1 MSSASSTDPF
11 QPLKADDP
19 AVVGGYRLAAV
30 LGAGGMGKVYLS
42 YTPGGRP
49 LALKV
54 IRAEFSEDPEFRR
67 RFQQEVRAA
76 QRVQGLYTAPV
87 IDSDTEGAQPWLATA
102 YVPGPSLAHAVARH
116 GGLPLRSVLLLTV
129 GVAEALGVIHGAGI
143 VHRDLKP
150 ANVLLAADGPRV
162 IDFGIAR
169 AADTTAL
176 TGTGVSVGT
185 PAFMAPEQAAAG
197 TVTPATDVFALGQ
210 IAAYAAIGAPAFGE
224 GPSHAVL
231 YRIVHEDPDLSRLPD
246 ELRPL
251 VTRCLSRDPADRP
264 ALADVIRICHEIS
277 PEPLRQGEDWLPQ
290 AVAGSITERL
300 RMPAPAPTPPPQPS
314 AAPTPTEFAPGNPP
328 TPPPGGPHYTPTGYA
343 VASAPTQTGPGTP
356 GTPGAPGA
364 PGNVPPGPWQQNA
377 HQQGHPTPPPR
388 PAGFQQPGP
397 QQPGFQQPG
406 FQQSG
411 FQQSGFQQSGFQP
424 QAPRP
429 RRTGLIVA
437 ASVVGALV
445 VLGVIG
451 YLLPDDEKSGKE
463 GRAGSSSSSGSSS
476 GSASGSSGGGAAEK
490 ARDKPVDPKPVSYEG
505 IDMTANYALKLADHP
520 PRPVED
526 EDSGVSYGKGDF
538 YFYRDSLFGD
548 ERVGSAN
555 GKLVVLKNSQKGS
568 LEVCRQETRFT
579 EKIELEQL
587 TSGSQ
592 ICVLSKAGHIAVVTY
607 RGKSGPNDPSHYITI
622 DLTVWRNAEE
632 AQMD

>member
-49 LALKV
+49 LAIKV
-54 IRAEFSEDPEFRR
+54 IRAEFGEDPEFRR
-67 RFQQEVRAA
+67 RFQQEVRSA

-251 VTRCLSRDPADRP
+251 VSRCLSRDPADRP
-264 ALADVIRICHEIS
+264 ALADIIAMCHEIS

-314 AAPTPTEFAPGNPP
+314 AAPTPTEFAPGNAP
-328 TPPPGGPHYTPTGYA
+328 TPPGGPTYTPTGYA

-356 GTPGAPGA
+356 GAPGVPGSVPPGAPG
-364 PGNVPPGPWQQNA
+364 VPGPWQQHA
-377 HQQGHPTPPPR
+377 YQQGHPTPPP
-388 PAGFQQPGP
+388 QPS
-397 QQPGFQQPG
+397 GFQQPG
-406 FQQSG
+406 FQHPGWGS
-411 FQQSGFQQSGFQP
+411 SGFQP
-424 QAPRP
+424 AAPRRKRP
-429 RRTGLIVA
+429 GLVVG
-437 ASVVGALV
+437 ASIFGALV

-451 YLLPDDEKSGKE
+451 SLLPDDPDASGK
-463 GRAGSSSSSGSSS
+463 GDRATSSANGGSSGS
-476 GSASGSSGGGAAEK
+476 GSADK
-490 ARDKPVDPKPVSYEG
+490 ARGKPVDPRPVSYQG
-505 IDMTANYALKLADHP
+505 IDVTANYALKLADHP

-538 YFYRDSLFGD
+538 YFYRDELFGD

-555 GKLVVLKNSQKGS
+555 GKLVVLKISQKGS
-568 LEVCRQETRFT
+568 LAVCRQETRFT

-592 ICVLSKAGHIAVVTY
+592 ICVLSRAGHIAVVTY
-607 RGKSGPNDPSHYITI
+607 RGKSGADDPSRYITI

>member
-1 MSSASSTDPF
+1 MSSAPSTDPF

-49 LALKV
+49 LAIKV

-102 YVPGPSLAHAVARH
+102 YVPGPSLAHAVSRH

-150 ANVLLAADGPRV
+150 ANVLLASDGPRV

-197 TVTPATDVFALGQ
+197 TITPATDVFALGQ
-210 IAAYAAIGAPAFGE
+210 IAAYAAIGAPAFGD

-264 ALADVIRICHEIS
+264 ALADIIRICHEIS
-277 PEPLRQGEDWLPQ
+277 PEPLRQGEDWLPR
-290 AVAGSITERL
+290 AVAGSITERHQL
-300 RMPAPAPTPPPQPS
+300 PAPAPTPPPQPTT
-314 AAPTPTEFAPGNPP
+314 APTPTQASPQAPS

-343 VASAPTQTGPGTP
+343 VAAAPTQTGPGA
-356 GTPGAPGA
+356 PGAPGA
-364 PGNVPPGPWQQNA
+364 PPAAPGAPGTVPPGHWQQNTRP
-377 HQQGHPTPPPR
+377 QGYPTPPPHQQS
-388 PAGFQQPGP
+388 GFA
-397 QQPGFQQPG
+397 QPGFQQPG
-406 FQQSG
+406 FPQSG
-411 FQQSGFQQSGFQP
+411 IQQPGWSTSGFQP
-424 QAPRP
+424 AAPRP
-429 RRTGLIVA
+429 KRTGLIIG
-437 ASVVGALV
+437 ASVFGALV

-451 YLLPDDEKSGKE
+451 NLLPDDSDTSGK
-463 GRAGSSSSSGSSS
+463 GDRSTASSDG
-476 GSASGSSGGGAAEK
+476 GSSGGGSADK
-490 ARDKPVDPKPVSYEG
+490 AGDKPADPKPVSYKG

-526 EDSGVSYGKGDF
+526 EGSGVSYGKGDF

-587 TSGSQ
+587 TSGSE

-607 RGKSGPNDPSHYITI
+607 RGKSGPDDPSRYITL

-632 AQMD
+632 AQQS

>member
-49 LALKV
+49 LAIKV
-54 IRAEFSEDPEFRR
+54 IRAEFGEDPEFRR
-67 RFQQEVRAA
+67 RFQQEVRSA

-251 VTRCLSRDPADRP
+251 VSRCLSRDPADRP
-264 ALADVIRICHEIS
+264 ALADIIRMCHEIS

-290 AVAGSITERL
+290 EVAGSITERL

-314 AAPTPTEFAPGNPP
+314 AAPTPTEFAPGNAP
-328 TPPPGGPHYTPTGYA
+328 TPPPGGPTYTPTGYA

-356 GTPGAPGA
+356 GAPGA
-364 PGNVPPGPWQQNA
+364 PGSVPPGAWQRHA
-377 HQQGHPTPPPR
+377 YQQGHPTPPP
-388 PAGFQQPGP
+388 QPS
-397 QQPGFQQPG
+397 GFQQPG

-411 FQQSGFQQSGFQP
+411 FQQPGWGSSGFQP
-424 QAPRP
+424 AAPRRKRP
-429 RRTGLIVA
+429 GLVVG
-437 ASVVGALV
+437 ASIFGALV

-451 YLLPDDEKSGKE
+451 SLLPDDPDTSGK
-463 GRAGSSSSSGSSS
+463 GDRATSSSAGAGSSGS
-476 GSASGSSGGGAAEK
+476 GSADK
-490 ARDKPVDPKPVSYEG
+490 ARGKPVDPRPVSYQG
-505 IDMTANYALKLADHP
+505 IDVTANYALKLADHP

-526 EDSGVSYGKGDF
+526 EDSGVSYGNGDF
-538 YFYRDSLFGD
+538 YFYRDELFGD

-607 RGKSGPNDPSHYITI
+607 RGKSGADDPSRYITI

-632 AQMD
+632 AKMG

>member
-67 RFQQEVRAA
+67 RFQQEVRSA

-251 VTRCLSRDPADRP
+251 VSRCLSRDPGDRP
-264 ALADVIRICHEIS
+264 ALADIIAMCHEIS

-314 AAPTPTEFAPGNPP
+314 AAPTPTPTEFAPGNAP
-328 TPPPGGPHYTPTGYA
+328 TPPPGAPHHTPTGYA

-356 GTPGAPGA
+356 GGPGAPAAPPLAPGVPGTPGAPGT
-364 PGNVPPGPWQQNA
+364 VPPGHWPQ
-377 HQQGHPTPPPR
+377 HTHPQGYPTGYPTPPPQR
-388 PAGFQQPGP
+388 QSGFA
-397 QQPGFQQPG
+397 QPGFQQPG
-406 FQQSG
+406 WGS
-411 FQQSGFQQSGFQP
+411 SGFQP
-424 QAPRP
+424 AAPRP
-429 RRTGLIVA
+429 KRTGLIVG
-437 ASVVGALV
+437 ASVFAALI

-451 YLLPDDEKSGKE
+451 QLVPDDSDKTGK
-463 GRAGSSSSSGSSS
+463 GDRATSSSDGGSSGSGS
-476 GSASGSSGGGAAEK
+476 GDK
-490 ARDKPVDPKPVSYEG
+490 ARQKPVDPRPVSYKG
-505 IDMTANYALKLADHP
+505 IDVTANYALKLADHP

-538 YFYRDSLFGD
+538 YFYRDDLFGD

-622 DLTVWRNAEE
+622 DVTVWRNAEE
-632 AQMD
+632 AQES

>member
-67 RFQQEVRAA
+67 RFQQEVRSA

-251 VTRCLSRDPADRP
+251 VSRCLSRDPADRP
-264 ALADVIRICHEIS
+264 ALADIIRMCHEIS

-290 AVAGSITERL
+290 EVAGSITERL

-314 AAPTPTEFAPGNPP
+314 AAPTPTAFAPGNAP
-328 TPPPGGPHYTPTGYA
+328 TPPPGGPTYTPTGYA

-356 GTPGAPGA
+356 GGPGAPAAPPLAPGALGA
-364 PGNVPPGPWQQNA
+364 PGTVPPGHWPQ
-377 HQQGHPTPPPR
+377 HTHPQGYPTPPPQR
-388 PAGFQQPGP
+388 QSGFAQPAFQQPGWG
-397 QQPGFQQPG
+397 QPGFQPAG
-406 FQQSG
+406 
-411 FQQSGFQQSGFQP
+411 
-424 QAPRP
+424 PRP
-429 RRTGLIVA
+429 KRTGLIVG
-437 ASVVGALV
+437 ASVFAALI
-445 VLGVIG
+445 VLGLIG
-451 YLLPDDEKSGKE
+451 QLVPDDSDKTSKGD
-463 GRAGSSSSSGSSS
+463 RATSSSDGGSSGSGS
-476 GSASGSSGGGAAEK
+476 GDK
-490 ARDKPVDPKPVSYEG
+490 ARQKPVDPRPVSYKG
-505 IDMTANYALKLADHP
+505 IDVTANYALKLADHP

-538 YFYRDSLFGD
+538 YFYRDELFGD

-607 RGKSGPNDPSHYITI
+607 RGKSGPDDPSTYITI
-622 DLTVWRNAEE
+622 DLTIWRNAEE
-632 AQMD
+632 AQMN

>member
-1 MSSASSTDPF
+1 MSSAPSTGPF

-19 AVVGGYRLAAV
+19 TVVGGYRLAAV

-49 LALKV
+49 LAIKV

-67 RFQQEVRAA
+67 RFQQEVRSA

-87 IDSDTEGAQPWLATA
+87 IDSDTEGPQPWLATA

-150 ANVLLAADGPRV
+150 ANVLLADDGPRV

-185 PAFMAPEQAAAG
+185 PAFMSPEQAAVG

-210 IAAYAAIGAPAFGE
+210 IAAYAAIGAPAFGD

-264 ALADVIRICHEIS
+264 ALADIIRMCHEIS
-277 PEPLRQGEDWLPQ
+277 PEPLRQGEDWLPR

-300 RMPAPAPTPPPQPS
+300 RMPAPASTPPPRPN
-314 AAPTPTEFAPGNPP
+314 ATPTPTQFSPGPQTPGNPHP
-328 TPPPGGPHYTPTGYA
+328 YTPTGYA
-343 VASAPTQTGPGTP
+343 VAAAPTQTGPA
-356 GTPGAPGA
+356 APGA
-364 PGNVPPGPWQQNA
+364 PGPVPPGHWQQNTRP
-377 HQQGHPTPPPR
+377 QGHSTPPPHH
-388 PAGFQQPGP
+388 PS
-397 QQPGFQQPG
+397 GFQQPG
-406 FQQSG
+406 FPPSG
-411 FQQSGFQQSGFQP
+411 FQQSGFQQPGWGQPGFQP
-424 QAPRP
+424 VGPRP
-429 RRTGLIVA
+429 KRTGLIVG
-437 ASVVGALV
+437 ASVFAALL
-445 VLGVIG
+445 VLGLIG
-451 YLLPDDEKSGKE
+451 KFAPDDSDKSGK
-463 GRAGSSSSSGSSS
+463 GDRAASSANGGSGGSGS
-476 GSASGSSGGGAAEK
+476 EDK
-490 ARDKPVDPKPVSYEG
+490 AREKPADPRPVSYEG
-505 IDMTANYALKLADHP
+505 IDVTANYALKLADNP
-520 PRPVED
+520 PRPQED
-526 EDSGVSYGKGDF
+526 DGSGVSYGKGDF
-538 YFYRDSLFGD
+538 YFYWDSLFGD

-568 LEVCRQETRFT
+568 LKVCRDETRFT
-579 EKIELEQL
+579 EKIELDQL

-607 RGKSGPNDPSHYITI
+607 RGKAGPDDPSRYITI

-632 AQMD
+632 AQQS

>member
-67 RFQQEVRAA
+67 RFQQEVRSA

-150 ANVLLAADGPRV
+150 ANVLLASDGPRV

-264 ALADVIRICHEIS
+264 ALADVIRMCHEIS

-290 AVAGSITERL
+290 EVAGSITERL

-328 TPPPGGPHYTPTGYA
+328 TPPPGSPHHTPTGYA

-356 GTPGAPGA
+356 GAPGA
-364 PGNVPPGPWQQNA
+364 PGSVPPGPWQRHA
-377 HQQGHPTPPPR
+377 YPQGHPTPPPQ
-388 PAGFQQPGP
+388 PSGFQQPGFP
-397 QQPGFQQPG
+397 QSGFQQPGLQQPGFQQPG

-411 FQQSGFQQSGFQP
+411 FQP

-429 RRTGLIVA
+429 KRTGLVVA

-451 YLLPDDEKSGKE
+451 ALLPDDEKSGKE
-463 GRAGSSSSSGSSS
+463 GRAGSSAAGGSST
-476 GSASGSSGGGAAEK
+476 GGAGGSSGGGSADK
-490 ARDKPVDPKPVSYEG
+490 AGDKPVDPAPVSYQG
-505 IDMTANYALKLADHP
+505 IDVTASYELMLADNP
-520 PRPVED
+520 PRPKENEGSNVI
-526 EDSGVSYGKGDF
+526 YGDADF
-538 YFYRDSLFGD
+538 YYYRDSLFGD
-548 ERVGSAN
+548 EQVGSAN

-579 EKIELEQL
+579 EKLKLNQL
-587 TSGSQ
+587 TTGSQ

-607 RGKSGPNDPSHYITI
+607 RGKSGADDPSRYITV

>member
-1 MSSASSTDPF
+1 MSSAPSTDPF

-49 LALKV
+49 LAIKV

-102 YVPGPSLAHAVARH
+102 YVPGPSLAHAVSRH

-150 ANVLLAADGPRV
+150 ANVLLASDGPRV

-197 TVTPATDVFALGQ
+197 TITPATDVFALGQ
-210 IAAYAAIGAPAFGE
+210 IAAYAAIGAPAFGD

-264 ALADVIRICHEIS
+264 ALADIIRICHEIS
-277 PEPLRQGEDWLPQ
+277 PEPLRQGEDWLPR
-290 AVAGSITERL
+290 AVAGSITERHQL
-300 RMPAPAPTPPPQPS
+300 PAPAPTPPPQPTT
-314 AAPTPTEFAPGNPP
+314 APTPTQASPQAPS

-343 VASAPTQTGPGTP
+343 VAAAPTQTGPAA
-356 GTPGAPGA
+356 PGAPGA
-364 PGNVPPGPWQQNA
+364 PPAAPGAPGTVPPGHWQQNTRP
-377 HQQGHPTPPPR
+377 QGYPTPPPHQQS
-388 PAGFQQPGP
+388 GFA
-397 QQPGFQQPG
+397 QPGFQQPG
-406 FQQSG
+406 FPQSG
-411 FQQSGFQQSGFQP
+411 IQQPGWSTSGFQP
-424 QAPRP
+424 AAPRP
-429 RRTGLIVA
+429 KRTGLIIG
-437 ASVVGALV
+437 ASVFGALV

-451 YLLPDDEKSGKE
+451 NLLPDDSDTSGK
-463 GRAGSSSSSGSSS
+463 GDRSTASSDG
-476 GSASGSSGGGAAEK
+476 GSSGGGSADK
-490 ARDKPVDPKPVSYEG
+490 AGDKPADPKPVSYKG

-526 EDSGVSYGKGDF
+526 EGSGVSYGKGDF

-587 TSGSQ
+587 TTGSE

-607 RGKSGPNDPSHYITI
+607 RGKSGPDDPSRYITL

-632 AQMD
+632 AQQS

>member
-49 LALKV
+49 LAIKV
-54 IRAEFSEDPEFRR
+54 IRAEFGEDPEFRR
-67 RFQQEVRAA
+67 RFQQEVRSA

-246 ELRPL
+246 GLRPL
-251 VTRCLSRDPADRP
+251 VGRCLSRDPADRP
-264 ALADVIRICHEIS
+264 ALADIIAMCHEIS

-290 AVAGSITERL
+290 EVAGSITERL

-314 AAPTPTEFAPGNPP
+314 TAPTPTEFAPGNAP

-356 GTPGAPGA
+356 GAPSAPGAPGA
-364 PGNVPPGPWQQNA
+364 PGSVPPGPWQPHA
-377 HQQGHPTPPPR
+377 YQQGHPTPPP
-388 PAGFQQPGP
+388 QPS
-397 QQPGFQQPG
+397 GFQQPG

-411 FQQSGFQQSGFQP
+411 FQQPGFHQSGFQQPGFQQSGFQP
-424 QAPRP
+424 QSPRSKRP
-429 RRTGLIVA
+429 GLVVA

-451 YLLPDDEKSGKE
+451 ALLPDDEKSGKE
-463 GRAGSSSSSGSSS
+463 GRAGTSSSSGSSAGS
-476 GSASGSSGGGAAEK
+476 GSADK
-490 ARDKPVDPKPVSYEG
+490 ARGKPVDPRPVSYQG
-505 IDMTANYALKLADHP
+505 IDVTANYALKLADHP
-520 PRPVED
+520 PRPVDD

-538 YFYRDSLFGD
+538 YFYRDELFGD

-607 RGKSGPNDPSHYITI
+607 RGKSGADDPSRYITI